1 MAQTSNVVQPLSNRF
16 RSWWLCPVRYVLVC
30 RLVLRVSVLRN
41 DDMITLERESPLP
54 QPERRK
60 RVPFC
65 ANVSFSY
72 SLYTISSTE
81 LGAIKRES
89 VCLSDRYGH
98 PK

>member
-1 MAQTSNVVQPLSNRF
+1 
-16 RSWWLCPVRYVLVC
+16 
-30 RLVLRVSVLRN
+30 
-41 DDMITLERESPLP
+41 MITLERESPLP